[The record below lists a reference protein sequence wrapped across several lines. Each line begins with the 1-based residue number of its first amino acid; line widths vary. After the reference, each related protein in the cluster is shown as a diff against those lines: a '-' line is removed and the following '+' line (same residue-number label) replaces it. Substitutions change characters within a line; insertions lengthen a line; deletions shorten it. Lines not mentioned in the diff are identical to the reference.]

1 MKDCFYCVFF
11 FPFKKLE
18 ERIFNLDHPENTTV
32 VALGPQSLLQSEL
45 VFLGLLPRPH
55 QHFQRGS
62 FTANTQGCHGCLSQ
76 SEKPTHRPMLVT
88 SASTIPELSGFP
100 SRNCHE
106 GKDIECY
113 TRGTSGTEGF

>member
-1 MKDCFYCVFF
+1 MHERLFLLCFF

-32 VALGPQSLLQSEL
+32 VALGPLSLLQSEL

-55 QHFQRGS
+55 LHFQRGS
-62 FTANTQGCHGCLSQ
+62 FTATTQGCHGCLSQ

-88 SASTIPELSGFP
+88 SASTIPE
-100 SRNCHE
+100 
-106 GKDIECY
+106 
-113 TRGTSGTEGF
+113 